1 MRISDWSSDVCSA
14 DLSDWRKASSSS
26 TRKIFLPLA
35 TLIPKSPSKQ
45 NRGEYCRFLRYHRCY
60 ERSSRPPG
68 KQLPDRSMETVAA
81 IGQGVHRAKVV
92 QPGHVDL
99 REAQAAAL
107 PAGGVQIG
115 RASCRDKVGQYG

>member
-26 TRKIFLPLA
+26 TRRIFLPLA

-60 ERSSRPPG
+60 ERSSRPTG
-68 KQLPDRSMETVAA
+68 QQLPDRRMETVDA
-81 IGQGVHRAKVV
+81 IGQSVHSDTELKT
-92 QPGHVDL
+92 GHVH
-99 REAQAAAL
+99 L
-107 PAGGVQIG
+107 PAAQTPALHPGGLHG
-115 RASCRDKVGQYG
+115 A